1 MKTKDLVTSS
11 ILLALGLVLHYI
23 CPPLLFGVKPD
34 FLLATMFISIIICS
48 DLKSTLAIG
57 TAAGIITAIT
67 TGMPGG
73 QLANFI
79 DKIITSMFFHFICI
93 KLSKNNI
100 NVIKLSISVFLS
112 TLLSGAIF
120 LFIVKTMAGAPIN
133 MGYLLVTI
141 VLPTSIFNILF
152 SNILIKSLS
161 MAGLKSVQTHN

>member
-1 MKTKDLVTSS
+1 MKTKNLVTSS

-34 FLLATMFISIIICS
+34 FLLATMFISIILCS
-48 DLKSTLAIG
+48 DLKSTIAIG
-57 TAAGIITAIT
+57 TAAGIITAMT

-73 QLANFI
+73 QLANFV

-93 KLSKNNI
+93 TFSKNKI
-100 NVIKLSISVFLS
+100 NVIKLSIAVFLS
-112 TLLSGAIF
+112 TMLSGSIF
-120 LFIVKTMAGAPIN
+120 LGIVKNMAGAPIN

-152 SNILIKSLS
+152 SNILLKSLG
-161 MAGLKSVQTHN
+161 MAGLKIAENHN